1 VAQGTLNAVFLPMT
15 IVLICWACISSVF
28 CLAFLSVAARPAP
41 SLDAQLMPGSETA
54 LTQELAVGLQNA
66 KTASL
71 SAEAA
76 LSAPCQT
83 A

>member
-1 VAQGTLNAVFLPMT
+1 VAQGTPNAVFLPMT
-15 IVLICWACISSVF
+15 ILLICWACISSVF
-28 CLAFLSVAARPAP
+28 CMAFLSVAARPAP
-41 SLDAQLMPGSETA
+41 SMDAQMMPGSETA

-71 SAEAA
+71 SVEAA
-76 LSAPCQT
+76 LPSPCRT

>member
-1 VAQGTLNAVFLPMT
+1 
-15 IVLICWACISSVF
+15 
-28 CLAFLSVAARPAP
+28 
-41 SLDAQLMPGSETA
+41 LMPGSETA

>member
-1 VAQGTLNAVFLPMT
+1 MAQGTPNAVFLPMT
-15 IVLICWACISSVF
+15 ILLICWACISSVF

-41 SLDAQLMPGSETA
+41 SMDAQVMPRSA
-54 LTQELAVGLQNA
+54 IASTQELAVGLQNA

-71 SAEAA
+71 STEAA
-76 LSAPCQT
+76 LPSPCQT

>member
-15 IVLICWACISSVF
+15 ILLICWACISSVF

-41 SLDAQLMPGSETA
+41 SMDAQVMHGSESA
-54 LTQELAVGLQNA
+54 LTQELAVGLHNA

-71 SAEAA
+71 SAKAA
-76 LSAPCQT
+76 LSARCQT
-83 A
+83 G